1 MVLVCSLYHTALNTL
16 TQLQLD
22 ILTGKNVLGN
32 QKEKRNIDENFIL
45 GLCYQGRVLYDLWM
59 FLCSLGPNCGLK
71 TFLDHLAINTKCSAP
86 EFQMLQLF
94 ADCVTHY
101 VT

>member
-1 MVLVCSLYHTALNTL
+1 M
-16 TQLQLD
+16 
-22 ILTGKNVLGN
+22 KRLGFTF
-32 QKEKRNIDENFIL
+32 FIL
-45 GLCYQGRVLYDLWM
+45 GLCYQDKLLYNMWL
-59 FLCSLGPNCGLK
+59 FLLSLGPNCGVK
-71 TFLDHLAINTKCSAP
+71 IFLDLLAIDTKSRGP